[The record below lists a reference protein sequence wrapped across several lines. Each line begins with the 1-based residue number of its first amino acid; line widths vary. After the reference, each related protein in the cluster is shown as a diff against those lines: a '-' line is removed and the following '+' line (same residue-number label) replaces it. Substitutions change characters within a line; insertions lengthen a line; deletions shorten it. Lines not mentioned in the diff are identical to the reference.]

1 MKTIIIYLDA
11 AKEYSKC
18 KHVIRLDESKFK
30 SDVAGLVEYI
40 TKSDRKQ
47 RIQNYHSYEVI

>member
-11 AKEYSKC
+11 AKESSKC
-18 KHVIRLDESKFK
+18 KHVIHLDEAKFK
-30 SDVAGLVEYI
+30 SDIAGLVEHL

-47 RIQNYHSYEVI
+47 GIRNFHSYEVI

>member
-30 SDVAGLVEYI
+30 SDVAGLVEFI
-40 TKSDRKQ
+40 TKSDRRQ
-47 RIQNYHSYEVI
+47 GIQNYHSYEVI